1 MGYNKEEVVIEDHN
15 RERSIVMLIQF
26 NFKNFKSFRD
36 EVSLDLSATKIT
48 EHESHV
54 VDIAND
60 KLLKVAAIYGA
71 NASGKSNVYDA
82 FDYMTYY
89 VAESFNFGGEEDSRW
104 KKESKYLKVTP
115 FLFDEKSCDEESTF
129 EVFYVDNAE
138 NSGKIYQYGF
148 SLRRNEVVE
157 EWLYSKAKTARNNY
171 RTVFYRK
178 KGEELEMN
186 GFFKNHMENIKA
198 SLNKETLI
206 VSLGT
211 KLRIDKLKKVRDW
224 FMNNEILD
232 FGDPAENY
240 FRSRMLPEGFI
251 DSKDVQGNVVK
262 YFSSFDEAIQDFD
275 VEELQQEDEKDTGK
289 GYKIDALHRMADS
302 QKMASIPLK
311 LESSGTLK
319 MFALY
324 PSLKDVLDH
333 GGTLFIDELNARL
346 HPLLVR
352 NIILTFLSPE
362 INTQNAQLIFT
373 THDIWQFSNELL
385 RRDEIWLVN
394 KNRDGVSDLYSLA
407 DFKDEEGNK
416 VRRDEALSKKYLT
429 GNYGA
434 IPALKPMNML
444 TGRTGDGE

>member
-1 MGYNKEEVVIEDHN
+1 
-15 RERSIVMLIQF
+15 MLIQF

-89 VAESFNFGGEEDSRW
+89 VAESFNFGGEEDSRR
-104 KKESKYLKVTP
+104 KTENSYMKVIP
-115 FLFDEKSCDEESTF
+115 FLFDEKSRDEETTF

-148 SLRRNEVVE
+148 SLKKDEVVE

-171 RTVFYRK
+171 RTIFYRK

-186 GFFKNHMENIKA
+186 GFSKNHVENIKA

-211 KLRIDKLKKVRDW
+211 KLRVAKLKKVRDW
-224 FMNNEILD
+224 FLNNAILD

-240 FRSRMLPEGFI
+240 FRSRMLPEGFV
-251 DSKDVQGNVVK
+251 DSKEVQGNVVK
-262 YFSSFDEAIQDFD
+262 YFASFDDAIQDFH
-275 VEELQQEDEKDTGK
+275 VEELQAEEEKDMGK
-289 GYKIDALHRMADS
+289 SYKIDAFHKMADS
-302 QKMASIPLK
+302 HKMASIPLK

-333 GGTLFIDELNARL
+333 GGTLFVDELNARL

-362 INTQNAQLIFT
+362 INTQNAQLVFT

-394 KNRDGVSDLYSLA
+394 KNRNGVSELYSLA

-429 GNYGA
+429 GNFGA
-434 IPALKPMNML
+434 IPALKPMKML
-444 TGRTGDGE
+444 AGRTVDGE

>member
-1 MGYNKEEVVIEDHN
+1 
-15 RERSIVMLIQF
+15 MLIQF

-89 VAESFNFGGEEDSRW
+89 VAESFNFGGEEDSRR
-104 KKESKYLKVTP
+104 KKENDYPKVTP
-115 FLFDEKSCDEESTF
+115 FLFDEKSCDEETTF

-148 SLRRNEVVE
+148 ALRRDEVVE

-178 KGEELEMN
+178 KGEELEIN
-186 GFFKNHMENIKA
+186 GFSKNHVENIKA

-206 VSLGT
+206 VSLGA
-211 KLRIDKLKKVRDW
+211 KLRVAKLKKVRDW
-224 FMNNEILD
+224 FLNNDILD
-232 FGDPAENY
+232 FGDPAENF
-240 FRSRMLPEGFI
+240 FRSRMLPEGFV
-251 DSKDVQGNVVK
+251 DSKEVQGNVVK
-262 YFSSFDEAIQDFD
+262 YFASFDEAIQDFN
-275 VEELQQEDEKDTGK
+275 VEKLPQEDEKETSK
-289 GYKIDALHRMADS
+289 SYRIDALHKMTDS
-302 QKMASIPLK
+302 QKMAAIPLK
-311 LESSGTLK
+311 MESSGTLK

-385 RRDEIWLVN
+385 RRDEIWLVK
-394 KNRDGVSDLYSLA
+394 KNRDGVSELYSLA
-407 DFKDEEGNK
+407 DFKDEDGNK

-429 GNYGA
+429 GIYGA
-434 IPALKPMNML
+434 IPALKPMKML
-444 TGRTGDGE
+444 TGRAADGE

>member
-1 MGYNKEEVVIEDHN
+1 
-15 RERSIVMLIQF
+15 MLIQF

-54 VDIAND
+54 VDIAKD

-89 VAESFNFGGEEDSRW
+89 VAESFNFGGEEDSRR
-104 KKESKYLKVTP
+104 KKENVYPKVTP
-115 FLFDEKSCDEESTF
+115 FLFDEKSRDEETSF

-148 SLRRNEVVE
+148 SLKRDEVVE

-171 RTVFYRK
+171 RTIFYRK
-178 KGEELEMN
+178 KGEELEIN
-186 GFFKNHMENIKA
+186 GFSKNHVENIRA

-206 VSLGT
+206 VSLGA
-211 KLRIDKLKKVRDW
+211 KLRVAKLKKVRDW
-224 FMNNEILD
+224 FLNNDILD
-232 FGDPAENY
+232 FGDPAENF
-240 FRSRMLPEGFI
+240 FRSRMLPEDFV
-251 DSKDVQGNVVK
+251 DSKEVQGNVVK
-262 YFSSFDEAIQDFD
+262 YFASFDEAIQDFN
-275 VEELQQEDEKDTGK
+275 VEKLPQEDEKETSK
-289 GYKIDALHRMADS
+289 SYRIDALHKMTDS
-302 QKMASIPLK
+302 QKMAAIPLK
-311 LESSGTLK
+311 MESSGTLK

-324 PSLKDVLDH
+324 PSLKDVLDN

-394 KNRDGVSDLYSLA
+394 KNRDGVSELYSLA
-407 DFKDEEGNK
+407 DFKDEDGNK
-416 VRRDEALSKKYLT
+416 GRRDEALSKKYLT

-434 IPALKPMNML
+434 IPALKPMKML
-444 TGRTGDGE
+444 TRRAADGE